1 MVQSVIGQSVA
12 AAAVDTTVG
21 DSASAQSP
29 SGAGSLFNLTGL
41 LDTVSAN
48 VELSGVP
55 ATDAPPAALALAA
68 LRANPSMIAAAVS
81 KPLDVTSLS
90 SVDAG
95 LASLLM
101 LNQTVSKGLVA
112 SAEAKLP
119 TSGPAADLAN
129 ISLTLKFNTQAPEM
143 VPLVT
148 SVDAAALTV
157 SDDSASFALPAASAP
172 LDGQAADPV
181 AIANVEGD
189 TASVATTVDATVTQ
203 TVAVSADPVNTEAEA
218 SIHAATL
225 DQNSVTP
232 VMLQPVEGEAA
243 LPVVDSHGSSVAIE
257 AAPITEMPVVSVP
270 DLALQAPVNEAPL
283 ESRVIVHA
291 DNGLAGGFKMVLPQP
306 DQVQTLDPV
315 GKVLTDNAGLG
326 VLVIQPDETNATG
339 TQDKSVLAA
348 LADDLKGVVS
358 TDNASHV
365 TAMTSQ
371 ISAMVQS
378 AGLQPS
384 MPSATLLSSETVRGP
399 EGEGLSVPHLTAKQ
413 SVETS
418 KGKDESVKAQDPVN
432 QTAPIVQAAVTEAAM
447 VQQQAVMAAQTQVQ
461 TVIHQAGAN
470 QNAPAAMTR
479 ETGLAQVSGT
489 GETRKAPGMPGA
501 LPRDGATGEGNAAA
515 MASDQHNIQQIQQR
529 DADNR
534 DASEQQAGHLSAMV
548 QSAGL
553 QPSMP
558 SATLLSSETVRG
570 PEGEGLSV
578 PHLTAK
584 QSVETSKG
592 KDESVKAQ
600 DPVNQ
605 TAPIVQ
611 AAVTEAA
618 MVQQQAVMAAQTQ
631 VQTVIHQA
639 GANQNAPAA
648 MTRETGL
655 AQVSGTGE
663 TRKAPG
669 MPGALPRDGATG
681 EGNAAAMASDQHNIQ
696 QIQQRDADN
705 RDASEQQAGHRQVER
720 QVVEQRNDEAQ
731 AVKAKSADV
740 STGSENGFSQSD
752 QSANQGSQGK
762 ADQGQGLAH
771 DASGGISAGGF
782 VAEDMS
788 GMTGVQSGSLVSGSL
803 TSKAILTVQ
812 YALSGSSAGRSGPAT
827 AAEMR
832 FQSLGQQVLT
842 ALRNNAQDIEL
853 TLNPSQL
860 GQVILKLNVDGSK
873 VRISAKTESKMTDDA
888 LKSGEEELKTSL
900 LAQGF
905 ILNEFDVSHDEDRRR
920 APKAESEGTTVAQST
935 DGEAFSID
943 LIA

>member
-203 TVAVSADPVNTEAEA
+203 TVAVSADLANTEAEA

-534 DASEQQAGHLSAMV
+534 DASEQQAGH
-548 QSAGL
+548 
-553 QPSMP
+553 
-558 SATLLSSETVRG
+558 
-570 PEGEGLSV
+570 
-578 PHLTAK
+578 
-584 QSVETSKG
+584 
-592 KDESVKAQ
+592 
-600 DPVNQ
+600 
-605 TAPIVQ
+605 
-611 AAVTEAA
+611 
-618 MVQQQAVMAAQTQ
+618 
-631 VQTVIHQA
+631 
-639 GANQNAPAA
+639 
-648 MTRETGL
+648 
-655 AQVSGTGE
+655 
-663 TRKAPG
+663 
-669 MPGALPRDGATG
+669 
-681 EGNAAAMASDQHNIQ
+681 
-696 QIQQRDADN
+696 
-705 RDASEQQAGHRQVER
+705 RQVER

-812 YALSGSSAGRSGPAT
+812 YALSGSSAGRTGPAT